1 MVMYQAPMF
10 RRKPLPP
17 KLNTNDATAF
27 PELSNAKVS
36 QQQTTMNFAAMA
48 AKNAEVAP
56 IIEVVAKPK
65 LTAKDDTSA
74 VIMARLAENYDTW
87 KEEYIETW
95 GIEDYERNYRFPNY
109 DYEYFDK
116 LDELHEKMLQEDEE
130 KEREKEA
137 EEEFTTD
144 GPEYEEYLQ
153 DE

>member
-1 MVMYQAPMF
+1 MF
-10 RRKPLPP
+10 RRKSPLPP

-27 PELSNAKVS
+27 PELSSKKVS
-36 QQQTTMNFAAMA
+36 QHNQTMNFAAMA

-56 IIEVVAKPK
+56 ITEVIAKPK

-74 VIMARLAENYDTW
+74 VIMGRLVELYETW
-87 KEEYIETW
+87 KKNYIETW
-95 GIEDYERNYRFPNY
+95 GEEDYERNYRFPNY

-116 LDELHEKMLQEDEE
+116 LDELYEAALLKEE
-130 KEREKEA
+130 AEAQEKEA

>member
-1 MVMYQAPMF
+1 MVIYQAPMF
-10 RRKPLPP
+10 RRKSPLPP

-27 PELSNAKVS
+27 PELSSKKVS
-36 QQQTTMNFAAMA
+36 QPLPAMNFAGIAWA
-48 AKNAEVAP
+48 QPKTEVIP
-56 IIEVVAKPK
+56 KTEIIKPS
-65 LTAKDDTSA
+65 AKDATPDM
-74 VIMARLAENYDTW
+74 IMGRLAEMYETW
-87 KEEYIETW
+87 KEYYIETW
-95 GIEDYERNYRFPNY
+95 GYEDYERNYRFHNY

-116 LDELHEKMLQEDEE
+116 LDELYEKMLEEEEE

>member
-1 MVMYQAPMF
+1 MF

-27 PELSNAKVS
+27 PELSAATVS

-48 AKNAEVAP
+48 AAQPKKDVAEAV
-56 IIEVVAKPK
+56 IKS
-65 LTAKDDTSA
+65 TAKSTVKMNTSA
-74 VIMARLAENYDTW
+74 VIMARLAEIYDTW

-144 GPEYEEYLQ
+144 GPEYEEDLQ